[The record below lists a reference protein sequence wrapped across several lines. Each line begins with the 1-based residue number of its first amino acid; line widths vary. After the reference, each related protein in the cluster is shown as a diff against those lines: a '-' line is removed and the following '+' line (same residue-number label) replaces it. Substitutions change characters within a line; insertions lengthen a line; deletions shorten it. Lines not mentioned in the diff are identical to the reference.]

1 MVNVIYRSLKY
12 KEANQLFCKQRQFTM
27 DDRIAWAYIT
37 IPQSVLNGD
46 TMNEWFPLSGRQG
59 DEKEGMINLVMSLS
73 VSISTSG
80 VLVSSL

>member
-1 MVNVIYRSLKY
+1 
-12 KEANQLFCKQRQFTM
+12 M

-73 VSISTSG
+73 VSLSRT
-80 VLVSSL
+80 LFYL

>member
-1 MVNVIYRSLKY
+1 
-12 KEANQLFCKQRQFTM
+12 M

-73 VSISTSG
+73 VSLSHTLFYI
-80 VLVSSL
+80 

>member
-1 MVNVIYRSLKY
+1 
-12 KEANQLFCKQRQFTM
+12 M

-73 VSISTSG
+73 VSLSHTGISHI
-80 VLVSSL
+80 LCIDP

>member
-1 MVNVIYRSLKY
+1 
-12 KEANQLFCKQRQFTM
+12 M

-73 VSISTSG
+73 VSISTSD

>member
-1 MVNVIYRSLKY
+1 
-12 KEANQLFCKQRQFTM
+12 M

-80 VLVSSL
+80 L

>member
-1 MVNVIYRSLKY
+1 
-12 KEANQLFCKQRQFTM
+12 M

-80 VLVSSL
+80 VLVSSLWSVVI

>member
-1 MVNVIYRSLKY
+1 
-12 KEANQLFCKQRQFTM
+12 M

-73 VSISTSG
+73 VSILTSD

>member
-1 MVNVIYRSLKY
+1 
-12 KEANQLFCKQRQFTM
+12 M

-73 VSISTSG
+73 VSLSHT
-80 VLVSSL
+80 LFYL